1 MLTTGNRK
9 IKIKKQKLIDK
20 IKENKKTHI
29 ELYEKAVIA
38 YKKEALEQLGKC
50 TNEVNDGT
58 LDIKL
63 DLVTP
68 IDNSQ
73 NYDDI
78 LEMFEWEVEDEIELG
93 QNEFREYVQDETD
106 FAQQAMF
113 SNTLYSAK
121 F

>member
-1 MLTTGNRK
+1 MLTGNRI
-9 IKIKKQKLIDK
+9 IKVKKQELIDR
-20 IKENKKTHI
+20 IKANKNKHI

-38 YKKEALEQLGKC
+38 YKKEALEQLDNLTGDVE
-50 TNEVNDGT
+50 NGV

-63 DLVTP
+63 NLVTP
-68 IDNSQ
+68 INNEQ

-78 LEMFEWEVEDEIELG
+78 IEMFEWDVEEIVDIG

-113 SNTLYSAK
+113 SNMIYSAK